1 MLKESYRRLRKIK
14 WRIDARSG
22 FLRYRA
28 TTNQPRLQIGGGP
41 NVLSGWFNTDL
52 YPWRAATGLFH
63 LDATKSFPFPSESFH
78 HVFTEHVIEHLERAD
93 ALRMLAE
100 CRRVLKRGG
109 RIRVSC
115 PNLETIAG
123 LYLTPRTAQQESY
136 MREVIDRFQPGERSL
151 PGYVVNQLF
160 DLGHQFLY
168 DGETLQEALNRAGFV
183 NVVPERPGA
192 SADPVFSGIDAHGG
206 DYIAFESLILEA
218 ERPG

>member
-1 MLKESYRRLRKIK
+1 MLVQ
-14 WRIDARSG
+14 G
-22 FLRYRA
+22 FLDIERPLINLACRSEA
-28 TTNQPRLQIGGGP
+28 DRTFFPAGSIQTCIRGVLRRDSFTSTQRSLSRFPRSRSIT
-41 NVLSGWFNTDL
+41 SSRSTSSS
-52 YPWRAATGLFH
+52 T
-63 LDATKSFPFPSESFH
+63 SS
-78 HVFTEHVIEHLERAD
+78 
-93 ALRMLAE
+93 E